1 MIDRKMELRH
11 LRYFV
16 AVAEALNFTKAA
28 TRLHLAQPALSR
40 QVADLEDE
48 LGVDLL
54 RRTSHG
60 VVLTEEGKLFLEEA
74 RGILKRT
81 DESVTKV
88 RALARGEFGELQVG
102 YVPPLD
108 LHILP
113 RALAE
118 FQKTTPGVK
127 VVLHDLGTD
136 ELCHELRNG
145 KLHLALMMQPSE
157 ELTTG
162 IEFEEIGRYPFFV
175 AMASGHPLTKMKAIS
190 LEILAKQPL
199 VVLDR
204 KKNSEFHRILK
215 RVFAP
220 LRPNIASESDSVNS
234 LITEVGAGKCV
245 AVVSQLFKEAI
256 GKRLL
261 YRRLENAEVTM
272 GVGIALAKNGDLP
285 PAGEKLCATIR
296 KNGKV
301 SARLVND

>member
-1 MIDRKMELRH
+1 MELRH

-16 AVAEALNFTKAA
+16 AVAEALNFTRAA
-28 TRLHLAQPALSR
+28 AGLRVAQPALSR
-40 QVADLEDE
+40 QVSDLEEE

-54 RRTSHG
+54 KRTSHG
-60 VVLTEEGKLFLEEA
+60 VLLTAEGKMFLEDA
-74 RGILKRT
+74 RGMLKLA
-81 DESVTKV
+81 DESVARV
-88 RALARGEFGELQVG
+88 RALARGEAGELQVG
-102 YVPPLD
+102 FVAPLD

-136 ELCHELRNG
+136 ELCDELRNG
-145 KLHLALMMQPSE
+145 TFHLAMMMQPSE
-157 ELTTG
+157 ESTAG

-175 AMASGHPLTKMKAIS
+175 AMAPGHPLAKMKAVS

-204 KKNSEFHRILK
+204 KRNSEFHRILK

-220 LRPNIASESDSVNS
+220 LIPKIATESGSLNS
-234 LITEVGAGKCV
+234 LITEVGVGRCV
-245 AVVSQLFKEAI
+245 AVVSQLFKQAV

-261 YRRLENAEVTM
+261 YRKLVNTDVAM
-272 GVGIALAKNGDLP
+272 CVGIARAKNADLP
-285 PAGEKLCATIR
+285 PAAEKLCATIR
-296 KNGKV
+296 SV
-301 SARLVND
+301 ARL

>member
-1 MIDRKMELRH
+1 MELRH

-16 AVAEALNFTKAA
+16 AVAEALNVTKAA

-40 QVADLEDE
+40 QVADLEEE

-60 VVLTEEGKLFLEEA
+60 VLLTAEGKLFLEEA
-74 RGILKRT
+74 RAILKRA
-81 DESVTKV
+81 DESVVKV
-88 RALARGEFGELQVG
+88 RALARGELGELQVG

-113 RALAE
+113 RTLAE

-136 ELCHELRNG
+136 ELCRELRNG
-145 KLHLALMMQPSE
+145 TLHLALMMQPSE
-157 ELTTG
+157 ELIVG

-175 AMASGHPLTKMKAIS
+175 AMAVGHALTRLKAIS
-190 LEILAKQPL
+190 RETLAQQPL

-204 KKNSEFHRILK
+204 RRNSEFHRILK

-220 LRPNIASESDSVNS
+220 LPPNIASESDSVHS
-234 LITEVGAGKCV
+234 LITEVGAGRCV
-245 AVVSQLFKEAI
+245 AVVSQLFKEAF
-256 GKRLL
+256 GRRLV
-261 YRRLENAEVTM
+261 YRRLLNAEAAM
-272 GVGIALAKNGDLP
+272 CIGLARAKNGDLP

-296 KNGKV
+296 KLRKG
-301 SARLVND
+301 

>member
-1 MIDRKMELRH
+1 MELRH
-11 LRYFV
+11 LRYYV
-16 AVAEALNFTKAA
+16 AVAEALNFTRAA
-28 TRLHLAQPALSR
+28 SRLHVAQPALSR
-40 QVADLEDE
+40 QVSDLEEE

-54 RRTSHG
+54 KRTSHG
-60 VVLTEEGKLFLEEA
+60 VLLTEEGKLFLVEA
-74 RGILKRT
+74 RGILKRA

-113 RALAE
+113 KALAE

-127 VVLHDLGTD
+127 VVLHDRGSD
-136 ELCHELRNG
+136 ELCDELRSG

-157 ELTTG
+157 ELIAG

-175 AMASGHPLTKMKAIS
+175 AMASGHSLTRMKAIS
-190 LEILAKQPL
+190 LEALARQPL

-204 KKNSEFHRILK
+204 RRNSEFHRILR

-220 LRPNIASESDSVNS
+220 LHPNIASESDSVNS
-234 LITEVGAGKCV
+234 LITEVGVGKCV

-256 GKRLL
+256 GKRLH
-261 YRRLENAEVTM
+261 YRRLVNDKVFM
-272 GVGIALAKNGDLP
+272 CVGIARAKNGDLP
-285 PAGEKLCATIR
+285 PAGDKLCAAIR
-296 KNGKV
+296 KIGQG
-301 SARLVND
+301 

>member
-1 MIDRKMELRH
+1 MELRH

-16 AVAEALNFTKAA
+16 AVAEALNVTKAA
-28 TRLHLAQPALSR
+28 ARLHVAQPALSR
-40 QVADLEDE
+40 QVADLEEE

-54 RRTSHG
+54 TRTSHG
-60 VVLTEEGKLFLEEA
+60 VRLTAEGKLFLDEA
-74 RGILKRT
+74 REILKRAE
-81 DESVTKV
+81 ESVTRV

-102 YVPPLD
+102 YVPPLE

-127 VVLHDLGTD
+127 VVLHDLGGD
-136 ELCHELRNG
+136 EICNELRNG
-145 KLHLALMMQPSE
+145 ILQVGLMMQPSE
-157 ELTTG
+157 EATAG

-175 AMASGHPLTKMKAIS
+175 AMASGHSLTRLKS
-190 LEILAKQPL
+190 VSPETLAQQPL

-204 KKNSEFHRILK
+204 RRNSEFHRILK

-220 LRPNIASESDSVNS
+220 RQPRIATESDSVNS
-234 LITEVGAGKCV
+234 LITEVGVGRCV

-256 GKRLL
+256 GKRLT
-261 YRRLENAEVTM
+261 YRKLVNTEAVM
-272 GVGIALAKNGDLP
+272 CVGLARAQNGDLP

-296 KNGKV
+296 KAANG
-301 SARLVND
+301 